1 MNGKIIEFD
10 KNSSTEGNVRCLRQ
24 STAAAWLWRT
34 GGDEANHRSLVF
46 DETIALCYCARRRHC
61 RRRSKRRRP
70 VFALASFDSHFAP
83 VSTVSKQVFKP
94 ASERAAALKAC
105 LSKL

>member
-10 KNSSTEGNVRCLRQ
+10 KNSSSQRKVRRLRQ
-24 STAAAWLWRT
+24 STAAAAWLRRT
-34 GGDEANHRSLVF
+34 GKSSFIGIRGDYSFMLLCAPPSLPSP
-46 DETIALCYCARRRHC
+46 H
-61 RRRSKRRRP
+61 KRRRP
-70 VFALASFDSHFAP
+70 VFALASFESHFAP

>member
-1 MNGKIIEFD
+1 M
-10 KNSSTEGNVRCLRQ
+10 
-24 STAAAWLWRT
+24 AAA
-34 GGDEANHRSLVF
+34 
-46 DETIALCYCARRRHC
+46 YRRRRGKSSFIGI
-61 RRRSKRRRP
+61 RRDYSFMLLRAPPSLPSPHKRRRP

-105 LSKL
+105 LSEL

>member
-1 MNGKIIEFD
+1 M
-10 KNSSTEGNVRCLRQ
+10 
-24 STAAAWLWRT
+24 AAAYWR
-34 GGDEANHRSLVF
+34 GRGKSSFIGIRRDYSFMLLRVPPSL
-46 DETIALCYCARRRHC
+46 H
-61 RRRSKRRRP
+61 KRRRP